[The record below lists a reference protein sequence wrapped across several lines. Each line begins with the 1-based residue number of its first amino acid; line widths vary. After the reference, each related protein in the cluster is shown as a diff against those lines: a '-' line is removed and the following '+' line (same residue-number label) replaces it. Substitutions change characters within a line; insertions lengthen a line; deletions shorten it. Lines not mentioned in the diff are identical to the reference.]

1 MNNIDIIYYINLDH
15 RTDRK
20 EQILQELKKMNIPD
34 SKIQRIPGI
43 YTKGFGVLGCAQT
56 HLKTLET
63 FMESNYNNCLIL
75 EDDFMFLYDEKTT
88 NYYLDNFFKKIPNF
102 DMCMLGAA
110 LHGPCNDTIH
120 PYIKHAN
127 GNVSGGSGYIISR
140 SFGPMLIKNIS
151 DSSRLLEYVKMVS
164 GHIVTVYCHDIYWRG
179 IQIGTSWYVLNPIL
193 GVQRESYSDIAEAI
207 VNKM

>member
-1 MNNIDIIYYINLDH
+1 MGGLGNYLFQVSAGYSKSIDIGVDFFIN
-15 RTDRK
+15 
-20 EQILQELKKMNIPD
+20 P
-34 SKIQRIPGI
+34 
-43 YTKGFGVLGCAQT
+43 
-56 HLKTLET
+56 
-63 FMESNYNNCLIL
+63 NNVQVVHNKHDI
-75 EDDFMFLYDEKTT
+75 
-88 NYYLDNFFKKIPNF
+88 YLDNFFKKIPNF

-110 LHGPCNDTIH
+110 LQGPCNDTIH

-193 GVQRESYSDIAEAI
+193 GVQRESYSDIAEVI